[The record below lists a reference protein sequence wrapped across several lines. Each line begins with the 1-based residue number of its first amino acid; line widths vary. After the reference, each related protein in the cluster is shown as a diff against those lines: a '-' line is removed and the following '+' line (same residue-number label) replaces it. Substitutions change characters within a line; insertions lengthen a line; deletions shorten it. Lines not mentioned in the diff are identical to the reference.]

1 MRISELLFT
10 PGVLP
15 AVVCLLLPVSTAD
28 AQMSGARGGLETSR
42 VTATPSLAH
51 EAVENYITIEGKAER
66 RVEPT
71 AIRIVLALM
80 VEESDASGCQAAC
93 RILEEAFL
101 KALADLGITGDA
113 VAPDFIAILPLYEW
127 QIETREGQSVAVEKR
142 SGFRMQSNVHVRVDT
157 DEQARTVL
165 AAAFKLGIS
174 DIIAFDYWNKEI
186 DRHKS
191 EARKQALQVAKEK
204 ANLLLTA
211 FFEDPPPPVN
221 VHEVTRVV
229 YPRSLYHSFE
239 NTYAQ
244 ELTIP
249 WSGDRMPRL
258 RAPRPKNT
266 YYRGLFEE
274 TDVQGEGLP
283 LRPQISV
290 VSTVRL
296 YYAAPMPE
304 KDNDE
309 DDD

>member
-1 MRISELLFT
+1 MRTPELLST
-10 PGVLP
+10 LRVLLP
-15 AVVCLLLPVSTAD
+15 VLGLLLPLRAAD
-28 AQMSGARGGLETSR
+28 AQMSGARGGLEASR
-42 VTATPSLAH
+42 VTETPTLDH
-51 EAVENYITIEGKAER
+51 EAVENYITIEGKAET

-80 VEESDASGCQAAC
+80 VEEKDASGCQAAC
-93 RILEEAFL
+93 RKLEEAFL

-113 VAPDFIAILPLYEW
+113 VAPDFISILPIYEW
-127 QIETREGQSVAVEKR
+127 QIETREGKSVAVETR
-142 SGFRMQSNVHVRVDT
+142 SGFRIQSNVHVRVET

-174 DIIAFDYWNKEI
+174 NIIAFDYWNKEI
-186 DRHKS
+186 DRHKT
-191 EARKQALQVAKEK
+191 EARKQALRVAKEK

-221 VHEVTRVV
+221 LHESTRVV

-258 RAPRPKNT
+258 KAARPKNT

-296 YYAAPMPE
+296 YYVAPMPE
-304 KDNDE
+304 KEE